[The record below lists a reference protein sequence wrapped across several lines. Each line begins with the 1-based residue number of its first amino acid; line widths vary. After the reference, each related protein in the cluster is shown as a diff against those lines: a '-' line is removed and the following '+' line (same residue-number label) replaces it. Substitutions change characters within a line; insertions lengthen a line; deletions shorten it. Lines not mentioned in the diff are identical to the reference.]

1 MKRFR
6 LGPELILPVVAALV
20 AAGCGVPSRTSG
32 DAGTGAWFEEVAQ
45 ERGLVFEH
53 RSGHET
59 EHYMPEAMGG
69 GAALFDMD
77 DDGDLDIYLVQ
88 SGSLIHPIASQPLNR
103 LFRNRG
109 AGHFEDITDDSG
121 AGDSG
126 YGMGVAAADYDL
138 DGDVDLYVT
147 NVGRNTLLRN
157 EGDGRFSD
165 RTEVSGTGHTGWGTG
180 TVFFDYDLDGD
191 PDLYVANYIH
201 WSKENENDCH
211 GPVGE
216 PTYCGPRTYKA
227 PAMDVLY
234 RNNGDGTFTDVT
246 VETGI
251 DRTFGNGLGVTSAD
265 FDGDGWLDVYVAND
279 GSLNQLWVNL
289 GGREFRDVALV
300 RGCAADQH
308 GLAKAGMGVATADV
322 DEDGDLDLLVCNL
335 YQEGDSFYR
344 NDGSFFSDATA
355 TVGLGVTPRLF
366 TRFGLGWVDF
376 DNDGYLDLFEANGRV
391 KYQSNL
397 FSDDPYAEPNLVFRG
412 TPEGGFAEVLP
423 RGGTVETLIAT
434 SRAAAFGDVDGDG
447 GIDIVVVNRDLSA
460 HLLHNIVA
468 DRGNWV
474 FFRVLDASDADVEG
488 TIVTLTVGG
497 RGLRRDVRAG
507 YSYLASNSPRV
518 HFGLGAATH
527 VDDVTVRWIDG
538 GRESYGS
545 FDAGQV
551 VTLRRGAGR
560 QELPAKRID

>member
-1 MKRFR
+1 MRGGERMKRPR
-6 LGPELILPVVAALV
+6 AGLELVLPIVATLV
-20 AAGCGVPSRTSG
+20 AVGCGVSSDSSG
-32 DAGTGAWFEEVAQ
+32 DAGTGSWFEEVAI
-45 ERGLVFEH
+45 ERGLVFAH
-53 RSGHET
+53 QSGHET
-59 EHYMPEAMGG
+59 KHYMPEIAGG

-77 DDGDLDIYLVQ
+77 NDGDLDVYLVQ
-88 SGSLIHPIASQPLNR
+88 SGSLIQPFASQPLNR

-109 AGHFEDITDDSG
+109 AGRFDDVTDGSG
-121 AGDSG
+121 AGDPG
-126 YGMGVAAADYDL
+126 FGMGVAAADYDL

-157 EGDGRFSD
+157 EGGGRFSD
-165 RTEVSGTGHTGWGTG
+165 RTKMSGTGHTGWGTSA
-180 TVFFDYDLDGD
+180 VFFDYDLDGD
-191 PDLYVANYIH
+191 PDLYVANYIY

-246 VETGI
+246 VEMGI
-251 DRTFGNGLGVTSAD
+251 NRSFGNGLGVVSAD
-265 FDGDGWLDVYVAND
+265 FDGDGWLDVFVAND
-279 GSLNQLWVNL
+279 GSLNQLWINL

-300 RGCAADQH
+300 RGCAADQD
-308 GLAKAGMGVATADV
+308 GVAKAGMGVTTADA

-335 YQEGDSFYR
+335 YKEGDSFYR
-344 NDGSFFSDATA
+344 NEGDFFSDVTA
-355 TVGLGVTPRLF
+355 TSGLGVTPRLF

-376 DNDGYLDLFEANGRV
+376 DNDGYLDLFQANGRV

-397 FSDDPYAEPNLVFRG
+397 FSDDPYAEPNLLFRG
-412 TPEGGFAEVLP
+412 GPEGRFEEVLP
-423 RGGTVETLIAT
+423 RGGTAETLIAT

-447 GIDIVVVNRDLSA
+447 GVDIVVVNRDLSV
-460 HLLHNIVA
+460 HLMRNIVS
-468 DRGNWV
+468 DRGNWI
-474 FFRVLDASDADVEG
+474 FFRVLDTPDVDAEG

-497 RGLRRDVRAG
+497 RSLRRDVRAA

-518 HFGLGAATH
+518 HFGLGAATR
-527 VDDVTVRWIDG
+527 VEGVTVRWIDG
-538 GRESYGS
+538 SSESYGS

-551 VTLRRGAGR
+551 VTLRRGAGDR
-560 QELPAKRID
+560 